1 MTLAMRTTTPKPF
14 TQACLRLVRG
24 WASRSLAVGA
34 VATAVDVGVLL
45 VCVRWLGF
53 PNPLG
58 AAVGVA
64 VGSTVAFFGNRR
76 FAFPDCEPEMAPQL
90 VRFIATVSIGMALHA
105 SLVHVLADLFPVPV
119 VLAKLIADLAVFG
132 LGQLFLLR
140 YLVFPVA
147 KQPRWLR
154 GQATL
159 MPGKKKVRGSAARAA

>member
-1 MTLAMRTTTPKPF
+1 MSKPSPKPF
-14 TQACLRLVRG
+14 RQLLASVARG

-34 VATAVDVGVLL
+34 VATLVDVGVLL
-45 VCVRWLGF
+45 MCVRWLGF

-64 VGSTVAFFGNRR
+64 VGSTVAFYGNRH

-90 VRFIATVSIGMALHA
+90 VRFAATVSIGMALHA
-105 SLVHVLADLFPVPV
+105 SLVHVLADLFTVPV

-140 YLVFPVA
+140 YLVFPAA
-147 KQPRWLR
+147 KHPRWLHGR
-154 GQATL
+154 TGIVPT
-159 MPGKKKVRGSAARAA
+159 KKKVRDSAARAA